1 VRRLFGALFG
11 ALVVAQLLYGR
22 IARLRTPAATKA
34 IVALALGA
42 SSADALAARGG
53 TRGSALVGSAAAL
66 GFAAELAG
74 VATGRPFGHY
84 AYSSLL
90 GRKVGG
96 VPLAAV
102 VWSGDALVLDRLLG
116 RPTQPEP
123 ERSLSGFALMLGLRG
138 RSADLVHHAIEFP
151 ADYDAEFDDVFVARR
166 LVRDPTLYVSAS
178 CASDPSQAPG
188 GAGNWL
194 VLANAPSGVAFS
206 EAELDEYEARL
217 VARLGVGE
225 RIVVRGRRTPLERET
240 GAVGGAIY
248 GAAPHGR
255 LGTLRRPGPVVRGVA
270 GLYRAGGTAH
280 PGGGLPL
287 VALSGRVV
295 ADLVGPAS

>member
-1 VRRLFGALFG
+1 VRGVGAAAGAL
-11 ALVVAQLLYGR
+11 
-22 IARLRTPAATKA
+22 
-34 IVALALGA
+34 
-42 SSADALAARGG
+42 
-53 TRGSALVGSAAAL
+53 
-66 GFAAELAG
+66 AG
-74 VATGRPFGHY
+74 D
-84 AYSSLL
+84 
-90 GRKVGG
+90 
-96 VPLAAV
+96 AV

-188 GAGNWL
+188 GAENWF

-225 RIVVRGRRTPLERET
+225 RVVVRGRRTPADLGRET
-240 GAVGGAIY
+240 GPWAALSTAPRRTAGSGRCAGRVPPSAGSPGCTAR
-248 GAAPHGR
+248 AAPR
-255 LGTLRRPGPVVRGVA
+255 IPAA
-270 GLYRAGGTAH
+270 GCR
-280 PGGGLPL
+280 
-287 VALSGRVV
+287 SWR
-295 ADLVGPAS
+295 